1 LVFFVC
7 VVNTKGA
14 ITVENVV
21 GFIGLG
27 LMGKPMA
34 LNLIKGGHSLVV
46 HSRSRGPVD
55 ELVGAGARSA
65 SSPAEVA
72 RQSSIVITMLPDTP
86 DVELVLDGPDGAMVF
101 DVRTDSG
108 RMADPRRIPGAMVLR
123 SDDTSALDAKLVD
136 LPRDREIILYC
147 T

>member
-1 LVFFVC
+1 
-7 VVNTKGA
+7 
-14 ITVENVV
+14 
-21 GFIGLG
+21 
-27 LMGKPMA
+27 
-34 LNLIKGGHSLVV
+34 
-46 HSRSRGPVD
+46 
-55 ELVGAGARSA
+55 
-65 SSPAEVA
+65 
-72 RQSSIVITMLPDTP
+72 
-86 DVELVLDGPDGAMVF
+86 MVF